1 MPKKII
7 RLRDADLAAYGI
19 KQPVS
24 LPFMP
29 A

>member
-1 MPKKII
+1 MTKKII
-7 RLRDADLAAYGI
+7 QLRDADLATYGI

-24 LPFMP
+24 LPSMP

>member
-1 MPKKII
+1 MPRKII
-7 RLRDADLAAYGI
+7 QLRDADLATYGV

-24 LPFMP
+24 LPSMP

>member
-1 MPKKII
+1 MTKKII
-7 RLRDADLAAYGI
+7 RLRDADLATYGV

-24 LPFMP
+24 LPSMP